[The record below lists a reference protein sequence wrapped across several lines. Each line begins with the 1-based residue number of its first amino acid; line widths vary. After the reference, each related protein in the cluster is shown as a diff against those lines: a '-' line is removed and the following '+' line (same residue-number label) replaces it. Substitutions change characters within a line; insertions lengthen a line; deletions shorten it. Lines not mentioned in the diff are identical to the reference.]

1 MKVRIKK
8 LSTTVKTPYYS
19 TDGAAGLDF
28 YAQDIKYIYEESK
41 HQYSLDKLKYLEYGT
56 GIAIEIPSGHVGL
69 MFPRS
74 SITDKELT
82 LGNSVGVID
91 SDYRG
96 EIKFRFKKD
105 NAFTTN
111 EYKVGE
117 KIGQLLIV
125 PIPAI
130 ELLEVNELTD
140 TKRSSDG
147 YGSTGR

>member
-1 MKVRIKK
+1 MKVKIKRLK
-8 LSTTVKTPYYS
+8 QGTKVPHYS

-28 YAQDIKYIYEESK
+28 YAQDIKYVYEESK

-56 GIAIEIPSGHVGL
+56 GIAIEIPPGHVGL

-74 SITDKELT
+74 SITEKELS

-105 NAFTTN
+105 TAFSTS

-117 KIGQLLIV
+117 KIGQLLII

-140 TKRSSDG
+140 TKRSSG
-147 YGSTGR
+147 GFGSTNG